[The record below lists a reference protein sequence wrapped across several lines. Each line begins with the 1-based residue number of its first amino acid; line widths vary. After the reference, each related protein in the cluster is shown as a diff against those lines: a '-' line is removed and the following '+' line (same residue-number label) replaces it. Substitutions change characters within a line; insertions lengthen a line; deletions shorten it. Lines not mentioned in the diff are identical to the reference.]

1 VITRIWSR
9 IRRRRRW
16 TEPDTL
22 TRLPVIR
29 AEVNL
34 GSTEVAAPVEPGP
47 DELAVR
53 AALLRLLGAGGP
65 R

>member
-1 VITRIWSR
+1 MITRILR
-9 IRRRRRW
+9 RLRRRARW

-22 TRLPVIR
+22 TRLPLIG
-29 AEVNL
+29 ATNL
-34 GSTEVAAPVEPGP
+34 ISSEVAPPVEPGP

-53 AALLRLLGAGGP
+53 AVLLQLLGVP